1 MGLILSIASPHNADI
16 KLSNPTTN
24 NHKEQEELKAN
35 DKELG
40 MQDKSAKAWQAATQV
55 IHAGH
60 TREAFGALVTP
71 LYQSATFVFES
82 AKQGRERF
90 AGNEPGYIYTR
101 LGNPT
106 TAELERKMAILEGA
120 EAAAATAS
128 GMGAVSGALLANLE
142 MGDHLVASNA
152 VYGCTYALMITQLAR
167 FGIEVSLVDFSVV
180 EEVEAAIKPNTK
192 VIFCETPVNP
202 HLQVF
207 DLTAI
212 ANIAKRHQLVSIVDN
227 TFMTP
232 LLQRPLDLGIDIVVH
247 SATKYLNG
255 HGDVIAG
262 IVCGSE
268 EQIHKVKYEILKDIG
283 AVISPHDAWLILRGL
298 KTLDVR
304 LQRHCDSAECVAEF
318 LSEHPAVT
326 RVYYPGLKFH
336 PGHRFIGKQMKRAGG
351 VIAFELAANLD
362 ETMAFVGYLTL
373 FSIAVSLGD
382 AESLIQHPASMTHSP
397 YTVEA
402 RAAAGISDN
411 LLRISIGLEDCDDI
425 IADLKQALMRI
436 M

>member
-1 MGLILSIASPHNADI
+1 
-16 KLSNPTTN
+16 
-24 NHKEQEELKAN
+24 
-35 DKELG
+35 
-40 MQDKSAKAWQAATQV
+40 MQDESGKMWKAATQV
-55 IHAGH
+55 IHGGH
-60 TREAFGALVTP
+60 EREAFGALVTP

-82 AKQGRERF
+82 AQQGGERF
-90 AGNEPGYIYTR
+90 AGNESGYIYTR

-128 GMGAVSGALLANLE
+128 GMGAVSAALLANLQ

-152 VYGCTYALMITQLAR
+152 VYGCTYALMTTQFAR
-167 FGIEVSLVDFSVV
+167 FGIEVSLVDFSSVT
-180 EEVEAAIKPNTK
+180 EIEAAIKSNTK

-207 DLTAI
+207 DLAAI

-232 LLQRPLDLGIDIVVH
+232 LLQRPLDFGIDLVVH

-268 EQIHKVKYEILKDIG
+268 EQLHKVKYEILKDIG

-304 LQRHCDSAECVAEF
+304 LQRHCDSAQRVAEF
-318 LSEHPAVT
+318 LAEHPSIT
-326 RVYYPGLKFH
+326 RVYYPGLKSH
-336 PGHRFIGKQMKRAGG
+336 QGHKFIGQQMKRAGG
-351 VIAFELAANLD
+351 VIAFELAANL
-362 ETMAFVGYLTL
+362 EEAMAFVGYLKL

-397 YTVEA
+397 YTPEA
-402 RAAAGISDN
+402 RTAAGIGDN

-425 IADLKQALMRI
+425 IADLNQALARLA
-436 M
+436 

>member
-1 MGLILSIASPHNADI
+1 
-16 KLSNPTTN
+16 
-24 NHKEQEELKAN
+24 
-35 DKELG
+35 
-40 MQDKSAKAWQAATQV
+40 MQDESGKMWKAATQV
-55 IHAGH
+55 IHGGH
-60 TREAFGALVTP
+60 EREAFGALVTP

-82 AKQGRERF
+82 AQQGGERF

-128 GMGAVSGALLANLE
+128 GMGAVSAALLANLQ

-152 VYGCTYALMITQLAR
+152 VYGCTYALMTTQFAR
-167 FGIEVSLVDFSVV
+167 FGIEVSLVDFSLVA
-180 EEVEAAIKPNTK
+180 EIEAAIKSNTK

-207 DLTAI
+207 DLAAI
-212 ANIAKRHQLVSIVDN
+212 ATIAKRHQLVSIVDN

-232 LLQRPLDLGIDIVVH
+232 LLQRPLDFGIDLVIH

-268 EQIHKVKYEILKDIG
+268 EQLHKVKYEILKDIG

-304 LQRHCDSAECVAEF
+304 LQRHCDSAQRVAEF
-318 LSEHPAVT
+318 LAEHPSIN
-326 RVYYPGLKFH
+326 RVYYPGLASH
-336 PGHRFIGKQMKRAGG
+336 PGHKFIGQQMKRAGG
-351 VIAFELAANLD
+351 VIAFELAANL
-362 ETMAFVGYLTL
+362 EEAMAFVGHLSL

-397 YTVEA
+397 YTPEA
-402 RAAAGISDN
+402 RAAAGIGDN

-425 IADLKQALMRI
+425 IADLSQALARLA
-436 M
+436 

>member
-1 MGLILSIASPHNADI
+1 
-16 KLSNPTTN
+16 
-24 NHKEQEELKAN
+24 
-35 DKELG
+35 
-40 MQDKSAKAWQAATQV
+40 MQDESGKMWKAATQV
-55 IHAGH
+55 IHGGH
-60 TREAFGALVTP
+60 EREAFGALVTP

-82 AKQGRERF
+82 AQQGGERF
-90 AGNEPGYIYTR
+90 AGNESGYIYTR

-128 GMGAVSGALLANLE
+128 GMGAVSAALLANLQ

-152 VYGCTYALMITQLAR
+152 VYGCTYALMTTQFAR
-167 FGIEVSLVDFSVV
+167 FGIEVSLVDFSSLADI
-180 EEVEAAIKPNTK
+180 EAAIKANTK

-207 DLTAI
+207 DLAAI
-212 ANIAKRHQLVSIVDN
+212 ATIAKRHQLVSIVDN

-232 LLQRPLDLGIDIVVH
+232 LLQRPLDFGIDLVIH

-304 LQRHCDSAECVAEF
+304 LQRHCDSAQRVAEF
-318 LSEHPAVT
+318 LAEHPSIN
-326 RVYYPGLKFH
+326 RVYYPGLASH
-336 PGHRFIGKQMKRAGG
+336 QGHKFIGQQMKRAGG
-351 VIAFELAANLD
+351 VIAFELAANL
-362 ETMAFVGYLTL
+362 EEAMAFVGHLSL

-397 YTVEA
+397 YTPEA
-402 RAAAGISDN
+402 RAAAGIGDN

-425 IADLKQALMRI
+425 IADLSQALARLA
-436 M
+436 

>member
-1 MGLILSIASPHNADI
+1 
-16 KLSNPTTN
+16 
-24 NHKEQEELKAN
+24 
-35 DKELG
+35 
-40 MQDKSAKAWQAATQV
+40 MQDESGKMWKAATQV
-55 IHAGH
+55 IHGGH
-60 TREAFGALVTP
+60 EREAFGALVTP

-82 AKQGRERF
+82 AQQGGERF

-120 EAAAATAS
+120 QAAAATAS
-128 GMGAVSGALLANLE
+128 GMGAVSAALLANLQ

-152 VYGCTYALMITQLAR
+152 VYGCTYALMTTQFAR
-167 FGIEVSLVDFSVV
+167 FGIEVSLVDFSSVA
-180 EEVEAAIKPNTK
+180 EIEAAIKSNTK

-207 DLTAI
+207 DLAAI
-212 ANIAKRHQLVSIVDN
+212 ATIAKRHQLVSIVDN

-232 LLQRPLDLGIDIVVH
+232 LLQRPLDFGIDLVIH
-247 SATKYLNG
+247 SATKYLNGHG

-268 EQIHKVKYEILKDIG
+268 EQLHKVKYEILKDIG

-304 LQRHCDSAECVAEF
+304 LQRHCDSAQRVAEF
-318 LSEHPAVT
+318 LAEHPSIN
-326 RVYYPGLKFH
+326 RVYYPGLASH
-336 PGHRFIGKQMKRAGG
+336 PGHKFIGQQMKRAGG
-351 VIAFELAANLD
+351 VIAFELAANL
-362 ETMAFVGYLTL
+362 EEAMAFVGHLSL

-397 YTVEA
+397 YTPEA
-402 RAAAGISDN
+402 RAAAGIGDN

-425 IADLKQALMRI
+425 IADLNQALARLA
-436 M
+436 

>member
-1 MGLILSIASPHNADI
+1 
-16 KLSNPTTN
+16 
-24 NHKEQEELKAN
+24 
-35 DKELG
+35 
-40 MQDKSAKAWQAATQV
+40 MQDESGKMWKAATQV
-55 IHAGH
+55 IHGGH
-60 TREAFGALVTP
+60 EREAFGALVTP

-82 AKQGRERF
+82 AQQGGERF

-128 GMGAVSGALLANLE
+128 GMGAVSAALLANLQ

-152 VYGCTYALMITQLAR
+152 VYGCTYALMTTQFAR
-167 FGIEVSLVDFSVV
+167 FGIEVSLVDFSSVA
-180 EEVEAAIKPNTK
+180 EIEAAIKSNTK

-207 DLTAI
+207 DLAAI
-212 ANIAKRHQLVSIVDN
+212 ATIAKRHQLVSIVDN

-232 LLQRPLDLGIDIVVH
+232 LLQRPLDFGIDLVIH

-268 EQIHKVKYEILKDIG
+268 EQLHKVKYEILKDIG

-304 LQRHCDSAECVAEF
+304 LQRHCDSAQRVAEF
-318 LSEHPAVT
+318 LAEHPSIN
-326 RVYYPGLKFH
+326 RVYYPGLASH
-336 PGHRFIGKQMKRAGG
+336 PGHKFIGQQMKRAGG
-351 VIAFELAANLD
+351 VIAFEMAANL
-362 ETMAFVGYLTL
+362 EEAMAFVGHLSL

-397 YTVEA
+397 YTPEA
-402 RAAAGISDN
+402 RAAAGIGDN

-425 IADLKQALMRI
+425 IADLSQALARLA
-436 M
+436 

>member
-1 MGLILSIASPHNADI
+1 
-16 KLSNPTTN
+16 
-24 NHKEQEELKAN
+24 
-35 DKELG
+35 
-40 MQDKSAKAWQAATQV
+40 MQDESGKMWKAATQV
-55 IHAGH
+55 IHGGH
-60 TREAFGALVTP
+60 EREAFGALVTP

-82 AKQGRERF
+82 AQQGGERF
-90 AGNEPGYIYTR
+90 AGNESGYIYTR

-128 GMGAVSGALLANLE
+128 GMGAVSAALLANLQ

-152 VYGCTYALMITQLAR
+152 VYGCTYALMTTQFAR
-167 FGIEVSLVDFSVV
+167 FGIKVSLVDFSSVT
-180 EEVEAAIKPNTK
+180 EIEAAIKSNTK

-207 DLTAI
+207 DLAAI

-232 LLQRPLDLGIDIVVH
+232 LLQRPLDFGIDLVVH

-268 EQIHKVKYEILKDIG
+268 EQLHKVKYEILKDIG

-304 LQRHCDSAECVAEF
+304 LQRHCDSAQRVAEF
-318 LSEHPAVT
+318 LAEHPSIT
-326 RVYYPGLKFH
+326 RVYYPGLKSH
-336 PGHRFIGKQMKRAGG
+336 QGHKFIGQQMKRAGG
-351 VIAFELAANLD
+351 VIAFELAANL
-362 ETMAFVGYLTL
+362 EEAMAFVGYLKL

-397 YTVEA
+397 YTSEA
-402 RAAAGISDN
+402 RAAAGIGDN

-425 IADLKQALMRI
+425 IGDLNQALARLA
-436 M
+436 

>member
-1 MGLILSIASPHNADI
+1 
-16 KLSNPTTN
+16 
-24 NHKEQEELKAN
+24 
-35 DKELG
+35 
-40 MQDKSAKAWQAATQV
+40 MQDESGKMWKAATQV
-55 IHAGH
+55 IHGGH
-60 TREAFGALVTP
+60 EREAFGALVTP

-82 AKQGRERF
+82 AQQGGERF
-90 AGNEPGYIYTR
+90 AGNELGYIYTR

-128 GMGAVSGALLANLE
+128 GMGAVSAALLANLQ

-152 VYGCTYALMITQLAR
+152 VYGCTYALMTTQFAR
-167 FGIEVSLVDFSVV
+167 FGIEVSLVDFSSLT
-180 EEVEAAIKPNTK
+180 EIEAAIKSNTK

-207 DLTAI
+207 DLASI

-232 LLQRPLDLGIDIVVH
+232 LLQRPLDFGIDLVIH

-268 EQIHKVKYEILKDIG
+268 EQLHKVKYEILKDIG

-304 LQRHCDSAECVAEF
+304 LQRHCDSAQRVAEF
-318 LSEHPAVT
+318 LAEHPSIT
-326 RVYYPGLKFH
+326 RVFYPGLKSH
-336 PGHRFIGKQMKRAGG
+336 QGHKFIGQQMKRAGG
-351 VIAFELAANLD
+351 VIAFELAANL
-362 ETMAFVGYLTL
+362 EEAMAFVGYLKL

-397 YTVEA
+397 YTPEA
-402 RAAAGISDN
+402 RAAAGIGDN

-425 IADLKQALMRI
+425 IGDLNQALARLA
-436 M
+436 

>member
-1 MGLILSIASPHNADI
+1 
-16 KLSNPTTN
+16 
-24 NHKEQEELKAN
+24 
-35 DKELG
+35 
-40 MQDKSAKAWQAATQV
+40 MQDESGKMWKAATQV
-55 IHAGH
+55 IHGGH
-60 TREAFGALVTP
+60 EREAFGALVTP

-82 AKQGRERF
+82 AQQGGERF

-120 EAAAATAS
+120 QAAAATAS
-128 GMGAVSGALLANLE
+128 GMGAVSAALLANLQ

-152 VYGCTYALMITQLAR
+152 VYGCTYALMTTQFAR
-167 FGIEVSLVDFSVV
+167 FGIEVSLVDFSSVA
-180 EEVEAAIKPNTK
+180 EIEAAIKSNTK

-207 DLTAI
+207 DLAAI
-212 ANIAKRHQLVSIVDN
+212 ATIAKRHQLVSIVDN

-232 LLQRPLDLGIDIVVH
+232 LLQRPLDFGIDLVIH

-268 EQIHKVKYEILKDIG
+268 EQLHKVKYEILKDIG

-304 LQRHCDSAECVAEF
+304 LQRHCDSAQRVAEF
-318 LSEHPAVT
+318 LAEHPSIN
-326 RVYYPGLKFH
+326 RVYYPGLASH
-336 PGHRFIGKQMKRAGG
+336 QGHKFIGQQMKRAGG
-351 VIAFELAANLD
+351 VIAFELAANL
-362 ETMAFVGYLTL
+362 EEAKAFVGHLSL

-397 YTVEA
+397 YTPAA
-402 RAAAGISDN
+402 RAAAGIGDN

-425 IADLKQALMRI
+425 IADLNQALARLA
-436 M
+436 

>member
-1 MGLILSIASPHNADI
+1 
-16 KLSNPTTN
+16 
-24 NHKEQEELKAN
+24 
-35 DKELG
+35 
-40 MQDKSAKAWQAATQV
+40 MQDESGKMWKAATQV
-55 IHAGH
+55 IHGGH
-60 TREAFGALVTP
+60 EREAFGALVTP

-82 AKQGRERF
+82 AQQGGERF
-90 AGNEPGYIYTR
+90 AGNESGYIYTR

-128 GMGAVSGALLANLE
+128 GMGAVSAALLANLQ

-152 VYGCTYALMITQLAR
+152 VYGCTYALMTTQFAR
-167 FGIEVSLVDFSVV
+167 FGIEVSLVDFSS
-180 EEVEAAIKPNTK
+180 EAEIEAAIKSNTK

-207 DLTAI
+207 DLAAI

-232 LLQRPLDLGIDIVVH
+232 LLQRPLDFGIDLVVH

-268 EQIHKVKYEILKDIG
+268 EQLHKVKYEILKDIG

-304 LQRHCDSAECVAEF
+304 LQRHCDSAQRVAEF
-318 LSEHPAVT
+318 LAEHPSIT
-326 RVYYPGLKFH
+326 RVYYPGLKSH
-336 PGHRFIGKQMKRAGG
+336 QGHKFIGQQMKRAGG
-351 VIAFELAANLD
+351 VIAFELAANL
-362 ETMAFVGYLTL
+362 EEAMAFVGYLKL

-397 YTVEA
+397 YTPEA
-402 RAAAGISDN
+402 RAAAGIGDN

-425 IADLKQALMRI
+425 IADLNQALARLA
-436 M
+436 

>member
-1 MGLILSIASPHNADI
+1 
-16 KLSNPTTN
+16 
-24 NHKEQEELKAN
+24 
-35 DKELG
+35 
-40 MQDKSAKAWQAATQV
+40 MQDESGKMWKAATEV
-55 IHAGH
+55 IHGGH
-60 TREAFGALVTP
+60 EREAFGALVTP

-82 AKQGRERF
+82 AQQGGERF
-90 AGNEPGYIYTR
+90 AGHEPGYIYTR

-128 GMGAVSGALLANLE
+128 GMGAVSAALLANLQ

-152 VYGCTYALMITQLAR
+152 VYGCTFALMTSQFAR
-167 FGIEVSLVDFSVV
+167 FGIEVSLVDFSSVK
-180 EEVEAAIKPNTK
+180 EIEAAIKSNTK

-207 DLTAI
+207 DLAAI

-232 LLQRPLDLGIDIVVH
+232 LLQRPLDFGIDLVIH

-268 EQIHKVKYEILKDIG
+268 EQLHRVKYEILKDIG

-304 LQRHCDSAECVAEF
+304 LQRHCDSAQRVAEF
-318 LSEHPAVT
+318 LAQHPSVT
-326 RVYYPGLKFH
+326 RVYYPGLKSH
-336 PGHRFIGKQMKRAGG
+336 QGHQFMGKQMKRAGG
-351 VIAFELAANLD
+351 VIAFELAANL
-362 ETMAFVGYLTL
+362 EQAMAFVGYLEL

-397 YTVEA
+397 YTPEA
-402 RAAAGISDN
+402 RAEAGIGDN
-411 LLRISIGLEDCDDI
+411 LLRISVGLEDCDDI
-425 IADLKQALMRI
+425 IADLSQALGRLA
-436 M
+436 

>member
-1 MGLILSIASPHNADI
+1 
-16 KLSNPTTN
+16 
-24 NHKEQEELKAN
+24 
-35 DKELG
+35 
-40 MQDKSAKAWQAATQV
+40 MQDESGKMWKAATHV
-55 IHAGH
+55 IHGGH
-60 TREAFGALVTP
+60 EREAFGALVTP

-82 AKQGRERF
+82 AQQGGERF
-90 AGNEPGYIYTR
+90 AGNESGYIYTR

-128 GMGAVSGALLANLE
+128 GMGAVSAALLANLQ

-152 VYGCTYALMITQLAR
+152 VYGCTYALMTTQFAR
-167 FGIEVSLVDFSVV
+167 FGIEVSLVDFSS
-180 EEVEAAIKPNTK
+180 EAEIEAAIKSNTK

-207 DLTAI
+207 DLASI

-232 LLQRPLDLGIDIVVH
+232 LLQRPLDFGIDLVIH

-268 EQIHKVKYEILKDIG
+268 EQLHKVKYEILKDIG

-304 LQRHCDSAECVAEF
+304 LQRHCDSAQRVAEF
-318 LSEHPAVT
+318 LAEHPSIT
-326 RVYYPGLKFH
+326 RVYYPGLKSH
-336 PGHRFIGKQMKRAGG
+336 QGHKFIGQQMKRAGG
-351 VIAFELAANLD
+351 VIAFELAANL
-362 ETMAFVGYLTL
+362 EEAMAFVGYLKL

-397 YTVEA
+397 YTPEA
-402 RAAAGISDN
+402 RATAGIGDN

-425 IADLKQALMRI
+425 IADLNQALARLA
-436 M
+436 

>member
-1 MGLILSIASPHNADI
+1 
-16 KLSNPTTN
+16 
-24 NHKEQEELKAN
+24 
-35 DKELG
+35 
-40 MQDKSAKAWQAATQV
+40 MQGESGKMWKAATQV
-55 IHAGH
+55 IHGGH
-60 TREAFGALVTP
+60 EREAFGALVTP

-82 AKQGRERF
+82 AQQGGERF
-90 AGNEPGYIYTR
+90 AGNEQGYIYTR

-128 GMGAVSGALLANLE
+128 GMGAVSAALLANLQ

-152 VYGCTYALMITQLAR
+152 VYGCTFALMTTQFAR
-167 FGIEVSLVDFSVV
+167 FGIEVSLVDFSS
-180 EEVEAAIKPNTK
+180 EAEIEAAIQSNTK

-207 DLTAI
+207 DLAAI
-212 ANIAKRHQLVSIVDN
+212 ATIAKRHQLVSIVDN

-232 LLQRPLDLGIDIVVH
+232 LLQRPLDFGIDLVIH

-268 EQIHKVKYEILKDIG
+268 EQLYKVKYEILKDIG

-304 LQRHCDSAECVAEF
+304 LQRHCDSAQRVAEF
-318 LSEHPAVT
+318 LAEHPSIN
-326 RVYYPGLKFH
+326 RVYYPGLASH
-336 PGHRFIGKQMKRAGG
+336 QGHKFIGKQMKRAGG
-351 VIAFELAANLD
+351 VIAFELAANL
-362 ETMAFVGYLTL
+362 EEAMAFVGHLSL

-397 YTVEA
+397 YTPEA
-402 RAAAGISDN
+402 RAAAGIGDN

-425 IADLKQALMRI
+425 IADLSQALARLA
-436 M
+436 

>member
-1 MGLILSIASPHNADI
+1 
-16 KLSNPTTN
+16 
-24 NHKEQEELKAN
+24 
-35 DKELG
+35 
-40 MQDKSAKAWQAATQV
+40 MQDESSKMWKAATQA

-60 TREAFGALVTP
+60 EREAFGSLVTP
-71 LYQSATFVFES
+71 LYQTATFVFDS
-82 AKQGRERF
+82 AQQGGERF

-106 TAELERKMAILEGA
+106 VAELERKMAILEGA

-128 GMGAVSGALLANLE
+128 GMGAVSAALLANLQI
-142 MGDHLVASNA
+142 GDHLVASNA
-152 VYGCTYALMITQLAR
+152 VYGCTFALMTNQFAR
-167 FGIEVSLVDFSVV
+167 FGIDVTLVDFS
-180 EEVEAAIKPNTK
+180 EVELIERAIKPNTK

-207 DLTAI
+207 DLSAI
-212 ANIAKRHQLVSIVDN
+212 AAIAKRHSLTSIVDN

-232 LLQRPLDLGIDIVVH
+232 LLQQPIVLGIDVVVH

-268 EQIHKVKYEILKDIG
+268 AQLHRVKYEILKDIG
-283 AVISPHDAWLILRGL
+283 AVMSPHDAWLILRGL

-304 LQRHCDSAECVAEF
+304 LKRHCESAQRVAEF
-318 LSEHPAVT
+318 LEQHPAVT
-326 RVYYPGLKFH
+326 RVYYPGLKSH
-336 PGHRFIGKQMKRAGG
+336 SGHRFIGQQMRRAGG
-351 VIAFELAANLD
+351 VIAFELVADFTQA
-362 ETMAFVGYLTL
+362 MAFVGNLKL

-397 YTVEA
+397 YSPEA
-402 RAAAGISDN
+402 RSAAGIGDN
-411 LLRISIGLEDCDDI
+411 LLRITVGLEDCDDI
-425 IADLKQALMRI
+425 IADLSQALAALV
-436 M
+436 